1 MTDLSQKECFITWLS
16 SDLSSMME
24 VIFHSLDYTVL
35 FLIKFLRNAII
46 YVHVSIMITTVF
58 ENFETMQ

>member
-1 MTDLSQKECFITWLS
+1 
-16 SDLSSMME
+16 MME